1 MGASVLQ
8 MSTPRQT
15 WPVARCAL
23 EHCPA
28 RACGLHG
35 LMMMNRLSTQGHDR
49 HSRGLESST
58 TALTMVDGPEIDW
71 RQRALAHRLEL
82 SKERLVADLGKLSS
96 LLGTSAGEVSKRFVR
111 ATLVVSGLLLLGLV
125 TMAMRRRRR
134 FRVRFL

>member
-1 MGASVLQ
+1 
-8 MSTPRQT
+8 
-15 WPVARCAL
+15 
-23 EHCPA
+23 
-28 RACGLHG
+28 
-35 LMMMNRLSTQGHDR
+35 
-49 HSRGLESST
+49 
-58 TALTMVDGPEIDW
+58 MVDGPEIDW